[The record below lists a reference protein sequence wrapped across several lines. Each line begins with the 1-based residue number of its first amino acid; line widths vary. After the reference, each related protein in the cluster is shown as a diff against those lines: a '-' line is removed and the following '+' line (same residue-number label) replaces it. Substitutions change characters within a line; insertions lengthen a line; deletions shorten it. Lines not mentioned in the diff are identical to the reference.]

1 MKDLWAAIKDNIVSR
16 FQGLIS
22 LFHAVGAGLQGLWE
36 RDLPALKKAAKDAA
50 QAVVQLGTGMDPD
63 AQREFSEAINETV
76 AAMAALATMRRDI
89 IRQNRELTKQAEQL
103 ATAEQLAQV
112 IADDATRSFAER
124 EEAAERSREAL
135 ERRAAVEVRIA
146 KNNLSLIERDLAIRR
161 AAGEDVDG
169 LMDQQLSAF
178 QALAAAQRDYTVTVA
193 DNEKTR
199 RELVQDRLER
209 DLDIYIDA
217 FDNQKTINE
226 RVIEDEKEALE
237 VRRAT
242 LAETARLA
250 DASFAKQ
257 IETIQ
262 EFTGIQVNAN
272 DLIAESDAVA
282 LRDRIRALG
291 LSEVIEGRLLEIV
304 RERKLAID
312 DLARAQRELTKT
324 SREAFTALQP
334 LTRDTGAGD
343 RADEVRKI
351 VEGST
356 KATDDTAETAE
367 EASARISEGVS
378 NMQSAF
384 QQAKGSVGEFFQ
396 QQQQLADF
404 QLQQAQQGVQAAQTE
419 LQTQLQ
425 LDAQG
430 YASRVETA
438 RAELEVAKQ
447 KEAEAEKQRQ
457 KAQRAQLAAQSIEQ
471 ASNLVTAISKLWVN
485 PGWPLALP
493 ATALLFGSFA
503 AAKIKAFQAT
513 KLFSQGGYEILDGGS
528 HASGR
533 DVPLFT
539 GRDGVQRRAEGGEG
553 MAIFSR
559 QATRKYGAALP
570 DLVQAINRG
579 EFERKYAAL
588 AYAAEGLNIGGP
600 VVNVNTRGVES
611 RLDALR
617 ADGRRKVYQNGQG
630 RRVEVIGNRKI
641 TYV

>member
-1 MKDLWAAIKDNIVSR
+1 M
-16 FQGLIS
+16 
-22 LFHAVGAGLQGLWE
+22 
-36 RDLPALKKAAKDAA
+36 
-50 QAVVQLGTGMDPD
+50 
-63 AQREFSEAINETV
+63 
-76 AAMAALATMRRDI
+76 
-89 IRQNRELTKQAEQL
+89 
-103 ATAEQLAQV
+103 
-112 IADDATRSFAER
+112 
-124 EEAAERSREAL
+124 
-135 ERRAAVEVRIA
+135 
-146 KNNLSLIERDLAIRR
+146 
-161 AAGEDVDG
+161 
-169 LMDQQLSAF
+169 
-178 QALAAAQRDYTVTVA
+178 
-193 DNEKTR
+193 
-199 RELVQDRLER
+199 
-209 DLDIYIDA
+209 
-217 FDNQKTINE
+217 
-226 RVIEDEKEALE
+226 
-237 VRRAT
+237 
-242 LAETARLA
+242 
-250 DASFAKQ
+250 
-257 IETIQ
+257 
-262 EFTGIQVNAN
+262 
-272 DLIAESDAVA
+272 
-282 LRDRIRALG
+282 
-291 LSEVIEGRLLEIV
+291 
-304 RERKLAID
+304 
-312 DLARAQRELTKT
+312 
-324 SREAFTALQP
+324 
-334 LTRDTGAGD
+334 
-343 RADEVRKI
+343 
-351 VEGST
+351 
-356 KATDDTAETAE
+356 
-367 EASARISEGVS
+367 
-378 NMQSAF
+378 
-384 QQAKGSVGEFFQ
+384 
-396 QQQQLADF
+396 
-404 QLQQAQQGVQAAQTE
+404 
-419 LQTQLQ
+419 
-425 LDAQG
+425 
-430 YASRVETA
+430 ETA

-617 ADGRRKVYQNGQG
+617 ADGRRKVYQDGQG